1 MIKKALYTCFSC
13 AISSAV
19 QINGLPNI
27 RKSRVGSQC
36 KIEKRSRILN
46 SEIGSHCHISR
57 HAKLKKTH
65 LCEAIRIGPHTKLE
79 SVSVGRYS
87 YISGHAELNNVEIGS
102 FCSIGSSLMNHLGNH
117 PSRTFVSTSPV
128 FYMPNAPVPS
138 FSEKETFPSY
148 GGKVKIGNDVWI
160 GQEVLLM
167 DGVTIGNGAIVAA
180 RSVVSRDVPPYAIV
194 GGVPARLIRYRFDE
208 ETIQQ
213 LESFQWWDKEI
224 EWIKSNV
231 DAFQEIN
238 RFMKIMSA
246 HRGDGSS
253 RVL

>member
-1 MIKKALYTCFSC
+1 MIKKALYACFSC
-13 AISSAV
+13 EISSAV
-19 QINGLPNI
+19 QIRGFPSLRRSLI
-27 RKSRVGSQC
+27 GSHC
-36 KIEKRSRILN
+36 RIEKRSRILN
-46 SEIGSHCHISR
+46 SEIGSHCYISS
-57 HAKLKKTH
+57 HSKLKKSH
-65 LCEAIRIGPHTKLE
+65 LCEAVKIGPYTKLE

-87 YISGHAELNNVEIGS
+87 YISGHAELNNVEFGS
-102 FCSIGSSLMNHLGNH
+102 FCSIGSRLMNHLGNH

-194 GGVPARLIRYRFDE
+194 GGVPAKLIRYRFDE

-213 LESFQWWDKEI
+213 LGSFQWWDKEI

-231 DAFQEIN
+231 DAFQEIS
-238 RFMKIMSA
+238 RFIEIMRAEREKKSA
-246 HRGDGSS
+246 

>member
-1 MIKKALYTCFSC
+1 MMFKKALYALFSC
-13 AISSAV
+13 EISSAV
-19 QINGLPNI
+19 RIYGFPNI
-27 RKSRVGSQC
+27 RKSRIGSQC
-36 KIEKRSRILN
+36 MIKKRSRISN
-46 SEIGSHCHISR
+46 SEMGSHCYISS
-57 HAKLKKTH
+57 HSKLKKTA
-65 LCEAIRIGPHTKLE
+65 LCDAVTIGPYTKLE

-87 YISGHAELNNVEIGS
+87 YIAGHAELNNVEIGS
-102 FCSIGSSLMNHLGNH
+102 FCSIGPRLINHLGNH

-128 FYMPNAPVPS
+128 FYMPHAPVPS

-194 GGVPARLIRYRFDE
+194 GGVPAKLIRFRFEDDI
-208 ETIQQ
+208 IQQ
-213 LESFQWWDKEI
+213 LESFQWWNMKI

-231 DAFQEIN
+231 NNFQDI
-238 RFMKIMSA
+238 RKFITGAMS
-246 HRGDGSS
+246 
-253 RVL
+253 LK